1 MVARTGDGCAVI
13 LAPFGAIRLRV
24 ADGAL
29 VAMELSA
36 RALKPRA
43 DRDPLVREV
52 SAQLRAYFKSAAHRF
67 DLPLDAR
74 GTDYQQRVWR
84 ALRRIRRGAPVS
96 YGELARRLHSSP
108 RAIGGAC
115 RANPI
120 ALIVPCHRVVAG
132 HGTGGFMGAS
142 AGRAIAIKRWLL
154 EHETR

>member
-1 MVARTGDGCAVI
+1 MVARPGDGGAVVA
-13 LAPFGAIRLRV
+13 APFGAIRLRV

-29 VAMELSA
+29 VGLELSA
-36 RALKPRA
+36 RALKARA
-43 DRDPLVREV
+43 DRDPLLREV
-52 SAQLRAYFKSAAHRF
+52 CAQLRAYFKSAAHPF

-96 YGELARRLHSSP
+96 YGALARRLHSSP

-120 ALIVPCHRVVAG
+120 ALIVPCHRVVASG
-132 HGTGGFMGAS
+132 GPGGFMGAT
-142 AGRAIAIKRWLL
+142 AGPALTIKRWLL
-154 EHETR
+154 EHEAR